1 MLRLVGNILWV
12 IFGGAEMAL
21 GWAVAAL
28 LFAVSIIGIPWAK
41 AAAMMAWFTIWPFGR
56 EAVDREVLTGRE
68 DIGTGAFGLLGNVIW
83 FVFAGVW
90 LVMGHVLIGVVLC
103 CTIIGIPF
111 GIQHFKIGVLALAPI
126 GKTIVETEDYS
137 F

>member
-56 EAVDREVLTGRE
+56 EPVDREILTGHE